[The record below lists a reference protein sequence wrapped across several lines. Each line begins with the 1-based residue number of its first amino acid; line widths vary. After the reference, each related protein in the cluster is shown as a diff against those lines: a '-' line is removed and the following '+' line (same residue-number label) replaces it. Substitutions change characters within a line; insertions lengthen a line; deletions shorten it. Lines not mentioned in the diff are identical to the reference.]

1 MASPQGQAKQIRAR
15 PRVLAFFT
23 KHLTLIILFAAAI
36 VIRILIFL
44 NVTPLL
50 NTDSVTYL
58 VLRDMEPVRT
68 PGYPLFIEAIQ
79 FFNDLLSITPRYL
92 SLIVFIQMFVLGM
105 VNTYLVYALSK
116 RLTRSEGFALFMG
129 LIFNLDYFVIG
140 FEFLILTETLT
151 FTLLGLTLLFYQK
164 IFEGKRSAPY
174 LAGIFSV
181 WLLLTRPTY
190 VAFFAFL
197 LGLTAFSRF
206 RQAVKGDCFIKRYAK
221 PLAIFL
227 LINLV
232 GIGSWSL
239 RNKIKYDYLGISL
252 ILPYQLSYYTL
263 HFFDKYKKGS
273 DQELDKYAEI
283 LSEEKGWPYNFGYRL
298 STEMRLPEAEIA
310 GILMKLNVK
319 LIKENFGEYLKLVP
333 HAASEYFDYSWFW
346 TIPHNKRLFSR
357 LGFLARP
364 FRFFLEVYA
373 KVFRNFITLLM
384 LILFVPVAFII
395 TSRKREDAYHPLWL
409 MEGII
414 HYNFL
419 VSVLLTNAGINNMRF
434 RVPVESFILLIFYC
448 ALFTWGR
455 SIFRRA

>member
-1 MASPQGQAKQIRAR
+1 MESPKDQTR
-15 PRVLAFFT
+15 PFTVRPGILAFLT
-23 KHLTLIILFAAAI
+23 KHLALIMLLAAAL
-36 VIRILIFL
+36 VMRIFIFE

-58 VLRDMEPVRT
+58 VLRDMHPVRT
-68 PGYPLFIEAIQ
+68 PGYPLLIEAIQ
-79 FFNDLLSITPRYL
+79 FFNDLLSITPQYL
-92 SLIVFIQMFVLGM
+92 RLIVFFQMFLLGM
-105 VNTYLVYALSK
+105 VNTYLVYALSN

-151 FTLLGLTLLFYQK
+151 FTLLGLTLLFYLK

-174 LAGIFSV
+174 LAGLFSV

-197 LGLTAFSRF
+197 PGLTALSHL
-206 RQAVKGDCFIKRYAK
+206 RQVVKGGYLKKYAK
-221 PLAIFL
+221 PLAVFL

-232 GIGSWSL
+232 GVGSWSL
-239 RNKIKYDYLGISL
+239 RNKIKYDYFGISL

-263 HFFDKYKKGS
+263 NFYEKYKKGS

-283 LSEEKGWPYNFGYRL
+283 FSEEKGRPYNFGYRL
-298 STEMRLPEAEIA
+298 STEMKVPDAEIA
-310 GILMKLNVK
+310 RILMKFNVR
-319 LIKENFGEYLKLVP
+319 LIKENFGDYLKLVP
-333 HAASEYFDYSWFW
+333 VAASDYFDHSWFW
-346 TIPHNKRLFSR
+346 TIPHNKMLFSR
-357 LGFLARP
+357 VQFLARL

-373 KVFRNFITLLM
+373 KVFRNVITLLI

-395 TSRKREDAYHPLWL
+395 TSRKRKDVFHLLWL

-419 VSVLLTNAGINNMRF
+419 VSVLLTNAGINNLRF
-434 RVPVESFILLIFYC
+434 RVPVEPFILLIFYC